1 MLSKNPKSKDFLFQN
16 SKQKGQTLVIVLF
29 IMVVA
34 LTIGVIISNRFIKT
48 LRDISQSDS
57 SSRALAV
64 AEAAIEN
71 ILLVPQE
78 TLEDYV
84 NYGSCGEDC
93 VLEISKEPGY
103 RARADVALSFAGASN
118 DPYSIK
124 IEEGDIY
131 QLFLDGYGSDSVVNV
146 CWDNNSSIYSS
157 YIYENAGLI
166 SSKIYV
172 FNPVGYSGEENGFLE
187 ATSLYGHTNCF
198 LVDTVGIPKLLRVKA
213 YNEDALVYFIPAE
226 GQSIPS
232 QGILIKSVG
241 RSGDA
246 VKVVE
251 VLKTAGAAPEYFD
264 YVLYQ
269 KSEDSPLSNRNN

>member
-84 NYGSCGEDC
+84 NYGIVG
-93 VLEISKEPGY
+93 
-103 RARADVALSFAGASN
+103 
-118 DPYSIK
+118 K
-124 IEEGDIY
+124 I
-131 QLFLDGYGSDSVVNV
+131 
-146 CWDNNSSIYSS
+146 
-157 YIYENAGLI
+157 
-166 SSKIYV
+166 V
-172 FNPVGYSGEENGFLE
+172 F
-187 ATSLYGHTNCF
+187 
-198 LVDTVGIPKLLRVKA
+198 
-213 YNEDALVYFIPAE
+213 
-226 GQSIPS
+226 
-232 QGILIKSVG
+232 
-241 RSGDA
+241 
-246 VKVVE
+246 
-251 VLKTAGAAPEYFD
+251 
-264 YVLYQ
+264 
-269 KSEDSPLSNRNN
+269 

>member
-1 MLSKNPKSKDFLFQN
+1 
-16 SKQKGQTLVIVLF
+16 
-29 IMVVA
+29 
-34 LTIGVIISNRFIKT
+34 
-48 LRDISQSDS
+48 
-57 SSRALAV
+57 
-64 AEAAIEN
+64 
-71 ILLVPQE
+71 
-78 TLEDYV
+78 
-84 NYGSCGEDC
+84 
-93 VLEISKEPGY
+93 
-103 RARADVALSFAGASN
+103 VALSFAGASN

-124 IEEGDIY
+124 IEEGSTY
-131 QLFLDGYGSDSVVNV
+131 QLFLDGYGSGSVVNI

-251 VLKTAGAAPEYFD
+251 VLKTEGAAPEYFD

>member
-1 MLSKNPKSKDFLFQN
+1 MLSKEPKSKDFFFQN

-34 LTIGVIISNRFIKT
+34 LTMGIIISNRFIKT
-48 LRDISQSDS
+48 LRDISQSDN

-84 NYGSCGEDC
+84 NYGNCGEDC

-124 IEEGDIY
+124 IEEGGTY
-131 QLFLDGYGSDSVVNV
+131 QLFLDGYGSGSVVNI

-187 ATSLYGHTNCF
+187 ATSLYGHTSCF

-251 VLKTAGAAPEYFD
+251 VLKTEGAAPEYFD

>member
-1 MLSKNPKSKDFLFQN
+1 MLSKNLKSKDFLFQN
-16 SKQKGQTLVIVLF
+16 GKQKGQTLVIVLF

-34 LTIGVIISNRFIKT
+34 LTIGIIISNRFIKT

-93 VLEISKEPGY
+93 VLEISEEPGY

-124 IEEGDIY
+124 IEEGSTY
-131 QLFLDGYGSDSVVNV
+131 QLFLDGYGSGSVVNI

-187 ATSLYGHTNCF
+187 ATSLYGHTSCF

-251 VLKTAGAAPEYFD
+251 VLKTEGAAPEYFD

>member
-1 MLSKNPKSKDFLFQN
+1 MLSKNPKSKDFFFQN

-34 LTIGVIISNRFIKT
+34 LTIGIIISNRFIKT

-84 NYGSCGEDC
+84 NYGNCGEDC

-103 RARADVALSFAGASN
+103 RARADVTLSFAGASN

-124 IEEGDIY
+124 IEEGSTY
-131 QLFLDGYGSDSVVNV
+131 QLFLDGYGSGSVVNI

-251 VLKTAGAAPEYFD
+251 VLKTEGAAPEYFD